1 MRYRDV
7 ETLGFAYSS
16 LRDFILNNGIYK
28 IPEWWAFLLETSCM
42 LSWFVLFL
50 VAIALLVGY
59 SRQMSSFFFFYQHI
73 MGEKLDNPYKPALL
87 LLLFWCGLY
96 VISGTVTLAGVY
108 LFKYGYFYAI
118 LAVLGG
124 LGLLAA
130 LFYAGMS
137 LRSGNN
143 RPEQTYRP
151 PPPQQPQYT
160 DMQPAYA
167 ALPPQNVQ
175 ALPPQA
181 PQMIAGPGG
190 EQIQQQGAPN
200 QDPRFEEAILIL
212 DLKRDFTKDQLEKK
226 YKAMLKSVH
235 PDKGGSE
242 GLYLKVK
249 GCYEYLLRFC

>member
-42 LSWFVLFL
+42 LSWFILFL

-73 MGEKLDNPYKPALL
+73 MGERLDNPYKPALL
-87 LLLFWCGLY
+87 LLLFWCALY
-96 VISGTVTLAGVY
+96 VVAGTVTLAGVY

-124 LGLLAA
+124 IGLLAL
-130 LFYAGMS
+130 LFYAGRS
-137 LRSGNN
+137 LRSG
-143 RPEQTYRP
+143 RRDSEPSYRP
-151 PPPQQPQYT
+151 PPPQQAQ
-160 DMQPAYA
+160 MHPAYPTIA
-167 ALPPQNVQ
+167 AQDVH

-181 PQMIAGPGG
+181 PHMIAAPLAGG
-190 EQIQQQGAPN
+190 AQPQSAPQQDAQ
-200 QDPRFEEAILIL
+200 FEEALQILGL
-212 DLKRDFTKDQLEKK
+212 SRDFTKAQLEKT
-226 YKAMLKSVH
+226 YKAMLKNVH

-249 GCYEYLLRFC
+249 ACYEYLLHFC